1 MTSVRRHR
9 RMALGRLQ
17 AAMAPEGVRPVPFV
31 GAGVAAAVTGGATCA
46 SWHGLLLDGIEQCQQ
61 RVSVPPGWAERMRE
75 HLASADAISYM
86 AVADEVRRRLEARAE
101 GRDFSSWLQESVGSL
116 TPTEEGWE
124 LLSVIRIL
132 GQVIV
137 TTNYDTLL
145 EREGRQPDLHQEWK
159 AFTWTD
165 DQWHSAPEQ
174 KPVVLHLHGMA
185 SKPQSVILSS
195 ADYQRLVLDKLDQVI
210 SQYVFVSRRFL
221 YIGCGDGLSDPHIAP
236 LMRWVIE
243 MLTAQKGQQKQAD
256 REHFILVRGGELR
269 QFIADPLPER
279 VSPVAYGAEFGEL
292 AGFLHKLRAG
302 LELAV
307 SQNPD
312 DYEPIG
318 SAAPAAAPPWP
329 FGWADEAGRPAAKS
343 PGGEHRAVPPVTTLS
358 LQVLADRQVQEAL
371 AAVRRAARAMDRVAG
386 CVALP
391 IGMTTWDPAD
401 QQAVHEQLAVS
412 AAGPAVSLRDR
423 LQEATDAVAAATA
436 QAARTAAQADPGS
449 ALAPARVA
457 PTAAALEA
465 LLAKLAERV
474 RLARDDL
481 AHRSETSSIQ
491 YRVLLPALD
500 EAKAEAM
507 DACRHAAE
515 MRQLLDQKQARGA
528 GRQGAGQPSAG
539 QAGTGQRGTGHAG
552 GGEPDPHA
560 RSPRQAEAPAAPV
573 TFTELNASFIQPTA
587 VVAAGLGTD
596 RELHDEEPE
605 PVPSNLAGNEVI
617 VVLVTGESMA
627 GDDIHDGNYL
637 VVDPRQNIAADEI
650 AVFEKEGVGQR
661 ERFVKR
667 VSTGELE
674 AHYRSSSPGHPEG
687 TVTEADNSRLIGKVI
702 AVIRRIG

>member
-9 RMALGRLQ
+9 GMALTRLCT
-17 AAMAPEGVRPVPFV
+17 AMAPEGARPVPFV
-31 GAGVAAAVTGGATCA
+31 GAGVASAVTGGAACA
-46 SWHGLLLDGIEQCQQ
+46 SWHGLLLDGIEQCRQ

-101 GRDFSSWLQESVGSL
+101 GRDFGSWLQESVGSL

-124 LLSVIRIL
+124 LLSVIRSL

-145 EREGRQPDLHQEWK
+145 EREGRQPALHPKWN
-159 AFTWTD
+159 AFTWND
-165 DQWHSAPEQ
+165 DQWRSAPEQ

-185 SKPQSVILSS
+185 AKPQSVILSS
-195 ADYQRLVLDKLDQVI
+195 ADYQRLVLDKLDQAV
-210 SQYVFVSRRFL
+210 SQYVFLSRRFL

-243 MLTAQKGQQKQAD
+243 MLTARTGQPEQKD

-269 QFIADPLPER
+269 QFIVDPLPER
-279 VSPVAYGAEFGEL
+279 VSPVAYGTEFGQL
-292 AGFLHKLRAG
+292 AGFLHKLGAG
-302 LELAV
+302 LELDV
-307 SQNPD
+307 SQDPD

-318 SAAPAAAPPWP
+318 SAVSAAAPSGPS
-329 FGWADEAGRPAAKS
+329 GWADEAGRPAARS
-343 PGGEHRAVPPVTTLS
+343 AAGERGAAPPVTTLS

-412 AAGPAVSLRDR
+412 AAGPAASLHDR
-423 LQEATDAVAAATA
+423 LREAANAAAAATA
-436 QAARTAAQADPGS
+436 QVARTAAGPEPGS

-457 PTAAALEA
+457 PAAAALEA
-465 LLAKLAERV
+465 LLAELAERV
-474 RLARDDL
+474 TLVHDDL
-481 AHRSETSSIQ
+481 AHRSTTSSIR
-491 YRVLLPALD
+491 YRPLLPALE
-500 EAKAEAM
+500 EAQAEAG
-507 DACRHAAE
+507 DARRHAAE
-515 MRQLLDQKQARGA
+515 LRQLLDRKPARG
-528 GRQGAGQPSAG
+528 GTRKDAG
-539 QAGTGQRGTGHAG
+539 QAGTGQSGAGHAG
-552 GGEPDPHA
+552 AAEPDPHA
-560 RSPRQAEAPAAPV
+560 RPPQQAEAPAAPV
-573 TFTELNASFIQPTA
+573 TVTELNVPFLQPA
-587 VVAAGLGTD
+587 VAVAAGLGTD
-596 RELHDEEPE
+596 RELHDEEPV
-605 PVPSNLAGNEVI
+605 PVPSDLAGGI

-627 GDDIHDGNYL
+627 GDDIHNGYYL
-637 VVDPRQNIAADEI
+637 VVDTQQDPAVDEI

-667 VSTGELE
+667 VSAGELE
-674 AHYRSSSPGHPEG
+674 AHYRSSSAGYPEG
-687 TVTEADNSRLIGKVI
+687 TITAADDARLIGKVI
-702 AVIRRIG
+702 AVVRRIG